1 MHAKPP
7 AVHRTAR
14 EAVKSSGPSSAAAAT
29 GHRRC
34 PEAGDDECQHAC
46 QRLSDTRDGTA
57 GQEAHGPVTSGF
69 DASGQGT
76 VTVRFA
82 VVVRPQLSVTVSAI
96 VYVPAT
102 A

>member
-7 AVHRTAR
+7 AVHRTPR
-14 EAVKSSGPSSAAAAT
+14 EAVKSSGPTPAAAAT

-34 PEAGDDECQHAC
+34 PEVGDDEC

-57 GQEAHGPVTSGF
+57 GPEAHGPVTSGF

>member
-7 AVHRTAR
+7 AVHRTPR
-14 EAVKSSGPSSAAAAT
+14 EAVKSPGPSPAAVSA

-34 PEAGDDECQHAC
+34 PEVGDDECQRSC

-57 GQEAHGPVTSGF
+57 GPEAHGPVTSGF